1 MNIEEI
7 NSLNKTLIT
16 LKKQNK
22 QLYYWKVDG
31 DADVIEVTNIIV
43 QEKESIALN
52 IIVQVKESIAL
63 LQNGRYLNLGDVL
76 QASFMV
82 RVSSVKD
89 IKFADLA

>member
-7 NSLNKTLIT
+7 VYLNKTLIT

-31 DADVIEVTNIIV
+31 DSDVIEVTNIIV
-43 QEKESIALN
+43 QG
-52 IIVQVKESIAL
+52 KESIAL
-63 LQNGRYLNLGDVL
+63 LQNGRYLNLDDAL
-76 QASFMV
+76 YISFLV

-89 IKFADLA
+89 IKELA